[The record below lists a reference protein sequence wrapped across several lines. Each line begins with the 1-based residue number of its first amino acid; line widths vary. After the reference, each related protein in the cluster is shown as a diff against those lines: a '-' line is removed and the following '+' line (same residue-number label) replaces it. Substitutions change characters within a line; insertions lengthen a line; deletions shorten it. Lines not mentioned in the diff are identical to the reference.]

1 VARQL
6 DMDLGVPDVDHD
18 RSTFR
23 RPSSGQW
30 EPCEFQFRISKQPHD
45 VGRRVG
51 VCRGPYGCRL
61 AGHFVTT
68 RAGLVSGRI
77 SSIART
83 SVAKMRS
90 GQAIVEELILAAGCH
105 PD

>member
-1 VARQL
+1 MPRAVRVSAGWPLCYDKGRT
-6 DMDLGVPDVDHD
+6 GV
-18 RSTFR
+18 
-23 RPSSGQW
+23 
-30 EPCEFQFRISKQPHD
+30 
-45 VGRRVG
+45 
-51 VCRGPYGCRL
+51 
-61 AGHFVTT
+61 
-68 RAGLVSGRI
+68 GRI